1 MKLTPQ
7 NVQNLAMK
15 QLACGSLLHV
25 SFEHYDVILWS
36 IREKDRVDLL
46 VSFIL
51 VLAVKVNLDH

>member
-1 MKLTPQ
+1 
-7 NVQNLAMK
+7 MK

-36 IREKDRVDLL
+36 IREQNGVDLL

-51 VLAVKVNLDH
+51 VLTVKVNLGH